1 MDEYTDY
8 FMQLMIDLE
17 EEIRGEIEIERDFYR
32 ENEQREVEDYER
44 ELEENDNL
52 KM

>member
-17 EEIRGEIEIERDFYR
+17 EQIQEEITELIELVKEK
-32 ENEQREVEDYER
+32 EVDDYER
-44 ELEENDNL
+44 ELQENDNL

>member
-17 EEIRGEIEIERDFYR
+17 EQIQEELVDFV
-32 ENEQREVEDYER
+32 EEKEVDDYER

>member
-17 EEIRGEIEIERDFYR
+17 EQIQEELVDLVEEK
-32 ENEQREVEDYER
+32 EVDDYER

-52 KM
+52 KMYILYIK

>member
-1 MDEYTDY
+1 MDEYNDY
-8 FMQLMIDLE
+8 FMKLMIDLE
-17 EEIRGEIEIERDFYR
+17 EQIEE
-32 ENEQREVEDYER
+32 ELVELKEVDDYER

>member
-17 EEIRGEIEIERDFYR
+17 EQIQEELVELVE
-32 ENEQREVEDYER
+32 EKEVDDYER